1 MLSRYFPEKQ
11 LYVRN
16 RGEVYY
22 FILKGR
28 TQLALSVGL
37 LLIMLWS
44 IITAIDVLIVQPYGM
59 YKARNTVSIEQSL
72 ALCKASLGSYQNLKE
87 WNLSEDQ
94 STSHK
99 ELERLDKENE
109 VLKDGLLCSDLS
121 SLIDKNNEIKLQ
133 LMSQNNIK
141 LRSRVVQLVDD
152 RDKLFQLL
160 AEKSPEFENT
170 EASTNNFGQRILYNS
185 VNRLDSFLNGSNIE
199 VIYTKKELT
208 DKVLQATYVVIVS
221 FFTVIFWFV
230 GIIISRKKWIK
241 QTNLPEDLVTNPDTS
256 A

>member
-152 RDKLFQLL
+152 
-160 AEKSPEFENT
+160 
-170 EASTNNFGQRILYNS
+170 
-185 VNRLDSFLNGSNIE
+185 E